1 MSDHDLVDA
10 AARGEIHTATAGGT
24 AGSPL
29 VMVEPDESLARAAAL
44 MRENQVSHL
53 VVVDR
58 DSALLV
64 GVLST
69 LDIAKALSVGY
80 W

>member
-1 MSDHDLVDA
+1 MDA
-10 AARGEIHTATAGGT
+10 VARGEIDAATAGRT
-24 AGSPL
+24 AATQL
-29 VMVEPDESLARAAAL
+29 VMVEPDESVARAAAL
-44 MRENQVSHL
+44 MREHQVTHL
-53 VVVDR
+53 VVVDGA
-58 DSALLV
+58 SALPV